1 MPVTSRFPSRSRTRR
16 VALVTAFACVAA
28 GTSGPASVLANDID
42 LLAQASSAALA
53 SASLAAEPL
62 IVTIDVNR
70 ERTEGTFVVQRSA
83 DDRYWIPLADL
94 ARLRLERPVGAPR
107 RFDGVEHVALDSLPG
122 TLLTFD
128 RRALALTII
137 APASAFTAT
146 ERARRA
152 ASPRAPTEPSPGGFF
167 NYSLFAAHAPGGT
180 QTTAQIEA
188 GVFDRHGV
196 LTSGGLV
203 GDAPDGGRRRAVRLD
218 TTWTTDFPE
227 RLTTLRLGDTVS
239 NPGRW
244 GRAVRYGGAQFG
256 TNFAIQPTFVTAP
269 LAVAGGQAALPST
282 VDVFVNNAL
291 VARERVPAGPFS
303 ITNIPVV
310 SGSGDVRLVVRDLF
324 GQEQLLTMPFYGG
337 SQLLMAGLD
346 EWTVEGGTE
355 RIDFGTASDRYGRG
369 FASATWRRGMTDT
382 LTAEWR
388 VEASRASQAAG
399 IGLDALVG
407 RLGTASAAVVA
418 SRREDARGGAYAQ
431 IGFEHQASAF
441 SAAMRGQWATP
452 DFALVGD
459 TPDAPA
465 PWRQWVAAAGAQFG
479 RAGSLSAT
487 WIRQDFRDKPGLR
500 VASASYAF
508 PVFARS
514 SVALVASRAWGEGG
528 NLSIGVS
535 LTVPFGIGDTASL
548 VYNGVRKSATGD
560 RDEGIA
566 TVQRSLPAGEGFGY
580 RIAVH
585 TEDEAQVG
593 AAWQGRYGIVGA
605 EVARFRGETA
615 VRANVQGGLG
625 YVGGVAFASRP
636 IRESFAIARVAD
648 YAGVEVTVDHQSVG
662 KTGADGTVVLPALRP
677 YDANRVGL
685 VASTIPLDAQ
695 VDRLSQDA
703 IPAFRS
709 GILVDLPV
717 RRVRSATFR
726 VRLDDGAWL
735 PAGAIIRIEG
745 RGEPFPVGLDGAAY
759 VVGLSAR
766 DRLVAEWDGRR
777 CAFELAWPGGADP
790 LPDLG
795 AVRCVGGL
803 Q

>member
-1 MPVTSRFPSRSRTRR
+1 MPATSKSSSRSRTRR
-16 VALVTAFACVAA
+16 VALVTALACAA
-28 GTSGPASVLANDID
+28 AVTLGPTPVRASD
-42 LLAQASSAALA
+42 LDRIAQASPAANA
-53 SASLAAEPL
+53 SASLSAEPL
-62 IVTIDVNR
+62 IVTIEVNR
-70 ERTEGTFVVQRSA
+70 ERSDGTFVVQRSM
-83 DDRYWIPLADL
+83 DDRYWIPLTDL
-94 ARLRLERPVGAPR
+94 ARLRLETPAGALR
-107 RFDGVEHVALDSLPG
+107 LFDGVEHVALDGWPG
-122 TLLTFD
+122 TRVAFD
-128 RRALALTII
+128 RRTLALSID
-137 APASAFTAT
+137 APASAFAAT

-152 ASPRAPTEPSPGGFF
+152 ASPRRPTETGPGGFF
-167 NYSLFAAHAPGGT
+167 NYSLFASHASGET
-180 QTTAQIEA
+180 QTSAQIEA
-188 GVFDRHGV
+188 GFFDRHGV

-203 GDAPDGGRRRAVRLD
+203 GDAPDGGRRRAIRLD
-218 TTWTTDFPE
+218 TTWTTDFPD

-244 GRAVRYGGAQFG
+244 GRAVRYGGAQYG
-256 TNFAIQPTFVTAP
+256 TNFSVQPTFVTAP

-337 SQLLMAGLD
+337 SQLLATGLD
-346 EWTVEGGTE
+346 EWMVEGGSE
-355 RIDFGTASDRYGRG
+355 RIDFGNASDRYGRG
-369 FASATWRRGMTDT
+369 FASATWRRGLTDT

-388 VEASRASQAAG
+388 AEASRASQATGFGA
-399 IGLDALVG
+399 DSLVG
-407 RLGTASAAVVA
+407 HLGTASVALVA

-431 IGFEHQASAF
+431 VGFEHQASAF
-441 SAAMRGQWATP
+441 SAAVRAHWATP
-452 DFALVGD
+452 AFVLVGD

-465 PWRQWVAAAGAQFG
+465 PWRQFVAAAGAQFG
-479 RAGSLSAT
+479 RAGSLTAT
-487 WIRQDFRDKPGLR
+487 WIRQDFRDKPGVR
-500 VASASYAF
+500 VASASYSF
-508 PVFARS
+508 PAFARS
-514 SVALVASRAWGEGG
+514 SVAFVASRAWGEGG
-528 NLSIGVS
+528 SLSIGASV
-535 LTVPFGIGDTASL
+535 TVPFGAGDTATL
-548 VYNGVRKSATGD
+548 AYNGVRKSATGD